1 MGTDRQPA
9 DSYDVAIL
17 GGGLAGLTLGLQ
29 LKQARPETSIF
40 IAEKRK
46 GPAPEAA
53 FKVGESTVEVSAH
66 YFADTIGAREHMDND
81 ELHKLGCGGGSRQ
94 LVTPPLRSGSS
105 GGSTSHSPSRA
116 TSSTGVGSRTTSG
129 TAAFSAG
136 VDRFGN
142 CRVQDV
148 DVAWIRT

>member
-1 MGTDRQPA
+1 MADRQPA

-29 LKQARPETSIF
+29 LKKARPQTSIF

-66 YFADTIGAREHMDND
+66 YFADIVGAREHMERD
-81 ELHKLGCGGGSRQ
+81 ELEKFGLRWWFPASGNTSIDPSPWSSCR
-94 LVTPPLRSGSS
+94 PP
-105 GGSTSHSPSRA
+105 
-116 TSSTGVGSRTTSG
+116 
-129 TAAFSAG
+129 
-136 VDRFGN
+136 
-142 CRVQDV
+142 
-148 DVAWIRT
+148 